1 MRLAAA
7 LCLLS
12 LVSAG
17 ILPAEEQLASSRSI
31 GSGYKVK
38 TVRVGANRERQ
49 VFLNGQY
56 FMTVVQDHSK
66 AVAIRPHPGVDPNG
80 WGASWYP
87 ETFLPGATLQ
97 KCKISVRATSYG
109 VILKSS
115 GYIYGKANIKFGKWS
130 TFLIL
135 KFDSQAKK
143 ITGSGTQN
151 IQTKNWPS
159 TVIQIGDLNICKIA
173 SNYLANVPLV
183 GGTTGDTG
191 DMKQVD
197 VTCDFGSF
205 TWIPKDNPSYFPQDQ
220 TANMTINVLG
230 NYNNVDS
237 AAMGD
242 SAIAQAA
249 KPNMKVTYKLN
260 SAYSPG
266 SIYVAPRSVAA
277 SRGLIPITVMQDDFN
292 TGTTVNSSL
301 WHIPT
306 WVSSTDGTY
315 LGRTQFR
322 CTQNYG
328 LPSISNGSAQLLL
341 ETYNPTS
348 NPANPSFLG
357 TDLIS
362 DQAFSLGQGV
372 IITFVAKMNTPC
384 PRGMVGAGFSYNL
397 INAQTGDHD
406 EDDVEFISNN
416 PTQVQ
421 TNYYANRPLDA
432 GDPAFYT
439 FPSGSITDW
448 HTYQIQWLPDRLTW
462 YVDGNLVRIITSAI
476 PAGPMYLHLNIWA
489 PASNWIAAYD
499 AGLQPVTSAASNQI
513 YSMSVDSVK
522 VESLQAAV
530 LSSITVSPASASLQV
545 GQTQQLTPQ
554 TFDQAGNPFS
564 TTVTWTSNN
573 TAVATVDQA
582 GLVSAV
588 SAGTAKITASN
599 GSIVSPASTITVTSP
614 PPTPVLSSITVSPQS
629 AYVQV
634 GQTKK
639 LTAQGFD
646 QSGTKLDATFTWASN
661 NTAVATV
668 DQTGLVSAI
677 ATGTAD
683 ITASSGSVKSPAS
696 AITVNTSSPPPAT
709 LSSITVSP
717 QSATMQTGKTLQ
729 LKAETFDQGG
739 NPFTAT
745 VTWAS
750 DNTAVATVDQTG
762 LVSAVSAGTAKITA
776 SNGSVSSSPA
786 TITVTGSSNPNPTPS
801 PIPMIFGGMYD
812 QSSSTQFWAD
822 NVGITPLI
830 LSSSKYRWFLFNVE
844 FESTAIPEDH

>member
-1 MRLAAA
+1 MLHTMRLAAA

-277 SRGLIPITVMQDDFN
+277 
-292 TGTTVNSSL
+292 
-301 WHIPT
+301 
-306 WVSSTDGTY
+306 
-315 LGRTQFR
+315 
-322 CTQNYG
+322 
-328 LPSISNGSAQLLL
+328 
-341 ETYNPTS
+341 
-348 NPANPSFLG
+348 
-357 TDLIS
+357 
-362 DQAFSLGQGV
+362 
-372 IITFVAKMNTPC
+372 
-384 PRGMVGAGFSYNL
+384 
-397 INAQTGDHD
+397 
-406 EDDVEFISNN
+406 
-416 PTQVQ
+416 
-421 TNYYANRPLDA
+421 
-432 GDPAFYT
+432 
-439 FPSGSITDW
+439 
-448 HTYQIQWLPDRLTW
+448 
-462 YVDGNLVRIITSAI
+462 
-476 PAGPMYLHLNIWA
+476 
-489 PASNWIAAYD
+489 
-499 AGLQPVTSAASNQI
+499 
-513 YSMSVDSVK
+513 
-522 VESLQAAV
+522 
-530 LSSITVSPASASLQV
+530 
-545 GQTQQLTPQ
+545 
-554 TFDQAGNPFS
+554 
-564 TTVTWTSNN
+564 
-573 TAVATVDQA
+573 
-582 GLVSAV
+582 
-588 SAGTAKITASN
+588 
-599 GSIVSPASTITVTSP
+599 
-614 PPTPVLSSITVSPQS
+614 
-629 AYVQV
+629 
-634 GQTKK
+634 
-639 LTAQGFD
+639 
-646 QSGTKLDATFTWASN
+646 
-661 NTAVATV
+661 
-668 DQTGLVSAI
+668 
-677 ATGTAD
+677 
-683 ITASSGSVKSPAS
+683 
-696 AITVNTSSPPPAT
+696 
-709 LSSITVSP
+709 
-717 QSATMQTGKTLQ
+717 
-729 LKAETFDQGG
+729 
-739 NPFTAT
+739 
-745 VTWAS
+745 
-750 DNTAVATVDQTG
+750 
-762 LVSAVSAGTAKITA
+762 
-776 SNGSVSSSPA
+776 
-786 TITVTGSSNPNPTPS
+786 
-801 PIPMIFGGMYD
+801 
-812 QSSSTQFWAD
+812 
-822 NVGITPLI
+822 
-830 LSSSKYRWFLFNVE
+830 
-844 FESTAIPEDH
+844 